1 MHETHLI
8 ENILEFLKKEERDSS
23 KEIGKIY
30 VSLSEFGGLSE
41 AHFMEHYRDKTKG
54 TKWEG
59 LKIEFNKVS
68 YGSELEITR
77 IEFK

>member
-8 ENILEFLKKEERDSS
+8 DNILEFLENEERDSS

-41 AHFMEHYRDKTKG
+41 EHFMEHCRDKTKG
-54 TKWEG
+54 TKWET
-59 LKIEFNKVS
+59 LEIEVRKIP
-68 YGSELEITR
+68 YGSELEITK

>member
-8 ENILEFLKKEERDSS
+8 ENILEFLENEERTSF

-41 AHFMEHYRDKTKG
+41 EHFMEHYRDKTKG
-54 TKWEG
+54 TRWED
-59 LKIEFNKVS
+59 LEIKFDKVP
-68 YGSELEITR
+68 YGSELEITK